1 MKTFISIELDHGETL
16 EEAAQ
21 QLLGKTEHACAC
33 SAEKT
38 EAAPADAPEEAPA
51 EKPAPAQKRKAAA
64 ARATARE
71 KAKAEK
77 AKGGAEP
84 AEEAGAEAAEAPA
97 AGSADAPSREDVRR
111 AAMAKMNEG
120 KREGVEDI
128 LKDHGGTLKD
138 VPEADLADVLAEI
151 EAL

>member
-51 EKPAPAQKRKAAA
+51 EEPALAQKRKAAA

-77 AKGGAEP
+77 AKEGAEP
-84 AEEAGAEAAEAPA
+84 AEEAKAETAEAPA
-97 AGSADAPSREDVRR
+97 AGSSDAPSCEDVRR

-128 LKDHGGTLKD
+128 LKGHGGTLKD

>member
-71 KAKAEK
+71 KAKA
-77 AKGGAEP
+77 KGGA
-84 AEEAGAEAAEAPA
+84 ASTEEAGAEAAEAPA